1 MKELSESLK
10 ELVSDQSRMWNTA
23 LGLEQFMLSF

>member
-10 ELVSDQSRMWNTA
+10 ELVNEQSRMWNTA
-23 LGLEQFMLSF
+23 LGLGQFMLSF

>member
-1 MKELSESLK
+1 MKELNESLK
-10 ELVSDQSRMWNTA
+10 ELVSRMWNTA

>member
-10 ELVSDQSRMWNTA
+10 ELVSEQSRMWNTA